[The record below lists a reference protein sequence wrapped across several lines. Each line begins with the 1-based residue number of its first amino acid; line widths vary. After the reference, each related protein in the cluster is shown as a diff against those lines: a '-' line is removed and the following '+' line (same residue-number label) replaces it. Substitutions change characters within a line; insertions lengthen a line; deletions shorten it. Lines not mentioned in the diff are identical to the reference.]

1 MTLFHSSILA
11 AQHSSSHPV
20 LLFLSDLLFPT
31 YMLLAFSNG
40 FNNKAAGKTNGC
52 CCAWRQILNHGC
64 KYCRACSELIPLQI
78 TV

>member
-20 LLFLSDLLFPT
+20 LLFLSDLL
-31 YMLLAFSNG
+31 
-40 FNNKAAGKTNGC
+40 
-52 CCAWRQILNHGC
+52 
-64 KYCRACSELIPLQI
+64 CSEQARQYLQPWFKIWRHAQQQPLVLPAALLLKPLQI